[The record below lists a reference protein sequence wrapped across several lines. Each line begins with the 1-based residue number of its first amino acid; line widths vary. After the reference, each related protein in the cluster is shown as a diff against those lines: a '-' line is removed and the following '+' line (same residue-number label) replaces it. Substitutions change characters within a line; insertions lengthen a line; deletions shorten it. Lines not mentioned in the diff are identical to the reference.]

1 MKWKHVIKKPGST
14 RFLVGIDEAGRG
26 PLAGPVSVGV
36 VIVPINFN
44 FSLLKGLKDSK
55 QLSEHQRETWFAKLK
70 HLKKQNLLDY
80 SVALVGSQK
89 IDEKGIVYAVKVGM
103 RRCLKRI
110 EAFPPH
116 VHVALDGSLYAPD
129 EFISQE
135 TIIKGD
141 ARVPII
147 ALASV
152 AAKVTRDRK
161 MVRLSKEFPEYFF
174 DIHKGYGT
182 KKHIKAIKFSGPCEV
197 HRRSFIKGIIS

>member
-1 MKWKHVIKKPGST
+1 MKWKYVLKNPGST

-36 VIVPINFN
+36 VIVPVTFNFN
-44 FSLLKGLKDSK
+44 LFRGLKDSK
-55 QLSEHQRETWFAKLK
+55 QLSEDQREIWFNKLK
-70 HLKKQNLLDY
+70 ELKKQSLLDY
-80 SVALVGSQK
+80 SVALVGSQI
-89 IDEKGIVYAVKVGM
+89 IDEKGIVHAVKVGM

-110 EAFPPH
+110 NAFPPYTH
-116 VHVALDGSLYAPD
+116 IALDGSLYAPE

-152 AAKVTRDRK
+152 AAKVTRDRR
-161 MVRLSKEFPEYFF
+161 MVRLSKEFPEYLF

-182 KKHIKAIKFSGPCEV
+182 KKHIKAIRSVGPCEL
-197 HRRSFIKGIIS
+197 HRKSFIKGITA